1 MDDRGGTLMT
11 VDRLYRNLL
20 NKLINANIDLDAY
33 LQLRKAKGYMSVS
46 ENEHLRDNLFELC
59 RELREGAPRLQ
70 HAVTPEERE
79 ALRLAGEAVASAA
92 VCLMSGHHDCP
103 SYIAVNVETLERC
116 LAGLSLNIHKL
127 NASAPTSRV

>member
-1 MDDRGGTLMT
+1 MMS

-59 RELREGAPRLQ
+59 GEMREYGLQLQ
-70 HAVTPEERE
+70 HVLAPEEKD
-79 ALRLAGEAVASAA
+79 ALRLAGGAIASAA
-92 VCLMSGHHDCP
+92 ICLMSGHHDCP

-116 LAGLSLNIHKL
+116 LAELTMNIRKL
-127 NASAPTSRV
+127 NKQAPVTHV

>member
-1 MDDRGGTLMT
+1 MN

-59 RELREGAPRLQ
+59 GEMRKYGLQLQ
-70 HAVTPEERE
+70 HDLAPEEKD
-79 ALRLAGEAVASAA
+79 ALRLAGGAIASAA

-103 SYIAVNVETLERC
+103 SYIAVNVETLEPRFYVSTSKSIIKA
-116 LAGLSLNIHKL
+116 LINMHSFEIQLSPIG
-127 NASAPTSRV
+127 